1 MHYFNTKTPLLSP
14 LPPILLSLFPILLS
28 LGDRDSICEQ
38 EDDGWDSGGSAVGR
52 ESSGGVSGGGAANAH
67 DGAVHFAE
75 AIDLAD
81 QDDLVEETISYVS
94 HLLLP
99 PL

>member
-1 MHYFNTKTPLLSP
+1 MHYFNIKTPLLSP

-28 LGDRDSICEQ
+28 LFPILLSLGDRDSC
-38 EDDGWDSGGSAVGR
+38 GSAVGR
-52 ESSGGVSGGGAANAH
+52 ESSRGVSGGGAANAH
-67 DGAVHFAE
+67 DGAVHFVE